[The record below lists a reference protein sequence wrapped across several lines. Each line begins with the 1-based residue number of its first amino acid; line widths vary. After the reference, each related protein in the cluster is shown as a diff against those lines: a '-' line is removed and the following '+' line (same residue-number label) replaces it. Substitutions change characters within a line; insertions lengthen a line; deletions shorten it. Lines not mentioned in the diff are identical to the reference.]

1 VSLYEK
7 NLQALAQHHPELVAR
22 LQQGIDT
29 SHIAVEMA
37 HSGTPRL
44 LVTTPTGEQVAIHNE
59 AAPLASASQS
69 ANSLQLEKEGIFILL
84 GFGLGYLALEIL
96 KKLDKGHVLLIC
108 EIDVGIFHMALCLT
122 DLAPLLHSEQ
132 VKILVGD
139 DIPLTQWIDTF
150 SAKYLLS
157 KIALIKY
164 HPAARLASE
173 SYRRLENQ
181 VADKTRTLDVNAA
194 TLFALGRVTMQNLFT
209 NMPWVHR
216 LPGVKRLA
224 NLFPGRPGIVVA
236 AGPSLEKNFRLLKD
250 VKGKAVII
258 AVDTVLRLL
267 LPHGILPDIVVTLDP
282 QELNYKKFR
291 DLALEPSVP
300 LVCHP
305 ISYPEII
312 KNYPGKKFITG
323 TPYPIYHWFAPFWEE
338 KGNID
343 VNTQSVGHMAFNLAM
358 LLGVDPIVF
367 IGLDLCFSQDKIH
380 AGNLSEGMTSRDQCR
395 ADLAWTTDIFGA
407 QVESIVAYKSFQRIF
422 EEGIQEIQ
430 AHCIDAT
437 EGGVRLVGTQVM
449 RLREVID
456 EYCQVEP
463 LDIAGTIS
471 AVASDTAEPEV
482 GPLLE
487 ELRCMQTKIRAMVKA
502 SRRILYYVQALQKM
516 QQTGQT
522 TSPRYMR
529 LASLVEEATSYMKE
543 QADILS
549 LLPEHAYQLEL
560 YMSQQHI
567 VDIDDMEEGEE
578 RFTRQLE
585 RAQVYYRA
593 LQGVLDPLAQG
604 IRTLIRHLQTAQAL
618 AQRHAESGTSLQLA
632 LAYKELGHYER
643 AAALFAPYLQQAP
656 PPPEVLYHLAAMYVS
671 QGRYQEALPLVD
683 KGKRIYPSFHGMQKL
698 YDECQQKVACWEER
712 QRQACQ
718 PEANG
723 DTQSLAEALLEAG
736 NFYFRVQ
743 DLERAEAAY
752 QKVLAAY
759 PHLPEVHYHLAH
771 TYFAQEDFAT
781 GLAELEAVLTL
792 TPDNPVVYRDLG
804 LVACKH
810 GKYHEAERFFQQAI
824 ALAPD
829 AAYPYELLGDLYVQ
843 RGAWVQAAQVYEA
856 LLRLH
861 PDRVDVLPTL
871 ASLYH
876 QQIAVSSNKH

>member
-1 VSLYEK
+1 
-7 NLQALAQHHPELVAR
+7 
-22 LQQGIDT
+22 
-29 SHIAVEMA
+29 
-37 HSGTPRL
+37 
-44 LVTTPTGEQVAIHNE
+44 
-59 AAPLASASQS
+59 
-69 ANSLQLEKEGIFILL
+69 
-84 GFGLGYLALEIL
+84 
-96 KKLDKGHVLLIC
+96 
-108 EIDVGIFHMALCLT
+108 
-122 DLAPLLHSEQ
+122 
-132 VKILVGD
+132 
-139 DIPLTQWIDTF
+139 
-150 SAKYLLS
+150 
-157 KIALIKY
+157 
-164 HPAARLASE
+164 
-173 SYRRLENQ
+173 
-181 VADKTRTLDVNAA
+181 
-194 TLFALGRVTMQNLFT
+194 
-209 NMPWVHR
+209 
-216 LPGVKRLA
+216 
-224 NLFPGRPGIVVA
+224 
-236 AGPSLEKNFRLLKD
+236 LLKEA
-250 VKGKAVII
+250 KGKAVII

-291 DLALEPSVP
+291 DLALDASVP

-305 ISYPEII
+305 ISYPEIV
-312 KNYPGKKFITG
+312 KNYPGKKFVTG
-323 TPYPIYHWFAPFWEE
+323 TSYPIYRRFAPCWEE

-343 VNTQSVGHMAFNLAM
+343 VNTQSVGHMAFNLAQ

-422 EEGIQEIQ
+422 EEGIQELN
-430 AHCIDAT
+430 ALCIDAT
-437 EGGVRLVGTQVM
+437 EGGVRLAGTQVM

-456 EYCQVEP
+456 EYCQVAP

-471 AVASDTAEPEV
+471 AVASDTAEPEA
-482 GPLLE
+482 GNLLA
-487 ELRCMQTKIRAMVKA
+487 ELRRMHTRVRAMVKA
-502 SRRILYYVQALQKM
+502 SRRILHYTQALQKM
-516 QQTGQT
+516 QQAEQT
-522 TSPRYMR
+522 TSPRYAR
-529 LASLVEEATSYMKE
+529 LASRVEEATSHMKK
-543 QADILS
+543 QTDILS

-604 IRTLIRHLQTAQAL
+604 ISTLIRHLQTAQAL
-618 AQRHAESGTSLQLA
+618 AQRQAESGASLQLA

-643 AAALFAPYLQQAP
+643 AAALFAHCLQQEAP
-656 PPPEVLYHLAAMYVS
+656 PPEALYHLAAMHVS
-671 QGRYQEALPLVD
+671 QGQYRAALSLVD
-683 KGKRIYPSFHGMQKL
+683 QGRGVYPHYHGMQKL
-698 YDECQQKVACWEER
+698 YDECRQKVTHWEER

-718 PEANG
+718 PQA
-723 DTQSLAEALLEAG
+723 DSDSQSLAEAFLEAG

-743 DLERAEAAY
+743 DLERATAAY

-771 TYFAQEDFAT
+771 TYFAQEDFAD

-792 TPDNPVVYRDLG
+792 APDNPVVYRDLG
-804 LVACKH
+804 LVACKY
-810 GKYHEAERFFQQAI
+810 GKYREAERFLQQAI

-829 AAYPYELLGDLYVQ
+829 DAYPYELLGDMYVQ
-843 RGAWVQAAQVYEA
+843 RGAWLQAAQVYEA

-861 PDRVDVLPTL
+861 PDRVDILPTL

-876 QQIAVSSNKH
+876 QQIDVSSNKH